1 MADEITNAEL
11 ARRLDAMHRDVH
23 DDLGEIR
30 RQLAQYVLQAV
41 YTADMAG
48 RDRRIEALERDVKA
62 AEEQRRMLVR
72 WVVSALVVPAV
83 VLVVQVVLAL
93 QGPS

>member
-41 YTADMAG
+41 YAADMAG